1 MHEINDLV
9 WILKQIN
16 RKMSLQNAID
26 FISKVDSDNDFRK
39 SCYVYKSQ
47 VELLEMLKKQ
57 GMGFNSDEIFDA
69 FNVLELKC
77 QTYEQ
82 AGRVKE
88 VKAWFSLFH

>member
-1 MHEINDLV
+1 
-9 WILKQIN
+9 
-16 RKMSLQNAID
+16 MSLQNAIS

-39 SCYVYKSQ
+39 SCYEFKSQ
-47 VELLEMLKKQ
+47 AELLR
-57 GMGFNSDEIFDA
+57 GMSTQQMSFTHDEIEDA

-88 VKAWFSLFH
+88 VKAWYRLFR

>member
-1 MHEINDLV
+1 
-9 WILKQIN
+9 
-16 RKMSLQNAID
+16 MSIQNAIN

-39 SCYVYKSQ
+39 SCYANKSLA
-47 VELLEMLKKQ
+47 ELIESMSKQKMSFTPDEM
-57 GMGFNSDEIFDA
+57 EDA

-88 VKAWFSLFH
+88 VKAWYRLFR